1 MNFSEEKNKDFPKK
15 VQTSLFDVDCSNG
28 LSIVEALETSEKF
41 KLNGD
46 FEYSSDSR
54 LRIKTLSVSDGQ
66 IFAGI
71 SFYEPKAL
79 VPVTP
84 KDVDGEQVDLQD
96 IENYDKCH
104 IFFLATGSSIL
115 VIFQLSGAQP
125 LAKLKRLFKLLG
137 LEVNVSEKLN
147 KDALGKII
155 KDGIRSISLT
165 VETTKEDLEEAK
177 ATSLGFGGKAKEA
190 LAKLFDKEDDDED
203 AFYGLLTLDKKHNPK
218 LLGIANKNP
227 NLIIDELS
235 DEFFITTSKG
245 QTIKSSEIRT
255 KKDYYTR
262 KYGSTTI
269 KAEHAKEILE
279 HFKEYIL

>member
-15 VQTSLFDVDCSNG
+15 VQTSLFEVDCSNG
-28 LSIVEALETSEKF
+28 KTLIEALLSSDKF
-41 KLNGD
+41 KINGD
-46 FEYSSDSR
+46 FEYSSDAR
-54 LRIKTLSVSDGQ
+54 VRIKTLSIEEKQ
-66 IFAGI
+66 IFSGI
-71 SFYEPKAL
+71 TFYEPKAL

-84 KDVDGEQVDLQD
+84 KDADQTDLQD
-96 IENYDKCH
+96 IDNYDKCH
-104 IFFLATGSSIL
+104 IFLLATGNSVL
-115 VIFQLSGAQP
+115 TIFQLSGSHQ
-125 LAKLKRLFKLLG
+125 LVKLKRLFKLLG
-137 LEVNVSEKLN
+137 VEANISEKLN

-165 VETTKEDLEEAK
+165 VETTKEDLEDVK
-177 ATSLGFGGKAKEA
+177 AASLGFGGKAKEA
-190 LAKLFDKEDDDED
+190 LSRLFDKEQDDDE

-218 LLGIANKNP
+218 LLGIANQNP

-255 KKDYYTR
+255 KKEYFTR

-269 KAEHAKEILE
+269 KADHAKEILE
-279 HFKEYIL
+279 HFRDYIL